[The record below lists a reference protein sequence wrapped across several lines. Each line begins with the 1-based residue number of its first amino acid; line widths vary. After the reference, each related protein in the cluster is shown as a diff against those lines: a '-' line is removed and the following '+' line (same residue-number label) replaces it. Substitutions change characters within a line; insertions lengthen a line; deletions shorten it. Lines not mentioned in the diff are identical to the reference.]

1 VIAVSAVELNG
12 LKVEESSRP
21 AIKCSREMI
30 ELDRGT
36 VKSLANIPSYD

>member
-1 VIAVSAVELNG
+1 MIAVSAVELNG

-21 AIKCSREMI
+21 AIKCSREMM

-36 VKSLANIPSYD
+36 VK